1 MSNIISVLECKD
13 INELIKRCWSYPIR
27 GTLSSG
33 KGLYRWKKYI
43 LLGDGNKEFANF
55 VVSDN
60 KTDYPD
66 NEVLDGYYYETVSQE
81 EFAQLMADTEAGL
94 FLVSDIKSVQR
105 VDADTISLQISY

>member
-1 MSNIISVLECKD
+1 MIKIKSILECKD

-27 GTLSSG
+27 GTLCSG
-33 KGLYRWKKYI
+33 KGLYCWKKY
-43 LLGDGNKEFANF
+43 LLLDGDNKEFVNF

-60 KTDYPD
+60 ETDYPD

-81 EFAQLMADTEAGL
+81 EFAQLMADTEAGS